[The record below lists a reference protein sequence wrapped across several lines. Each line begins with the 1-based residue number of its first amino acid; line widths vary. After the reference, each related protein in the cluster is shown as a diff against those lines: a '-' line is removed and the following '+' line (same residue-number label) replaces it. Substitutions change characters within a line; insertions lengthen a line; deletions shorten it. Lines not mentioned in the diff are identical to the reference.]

1 MDSQKIAFQ
10 GELML
15 LGWAESSTRGRTV
28 TFLLDEETEAHP
40 FKDFTIRAG
49 KRAGQ
54 RFMAVLVQVDEGERP
69 VEQRRTLSQQ
79 AAAYCKNPD
88 FWGWAT
94 ARSFERP
101 VTDEASAR
109 AFILELLNIDSRSV
123 IDKDETVALKFREWV
138 VVPFEAH
145 IKFFTPSI

>member
-28 TFLLDEETEAHP
+28 TFLLDEEGEAHP
-40 FKDFTIRAG
+40 FKDFTIRSG

-54 RFMAVLVQVDEGERP
+54 RFMAVLVQVDEGEQP
-69 VEQRRTLSQQ
+69 VEQRRALSQQ
-79 AAAYCKNPD
+79 AAAYCKNPE
-88 FWGWAT
+88 FWSWAT
-94 ARSFERP
+94 ARRLESP
-101 VTDEASAR
+101 VTDEDSAR
-109 AFILELLNIDSRSV
+109 TFLLELLNIDSRSKL
-123 IDKDETVALKFREWV
+123 DKDETAALRFREWV

-145 IKFFTPSI
+145 LKFFTPRL